1 METNEIIEYYNTL
14 SDYAKN
20 RVVTLVKDLYSA
32 QEESRSYCIKVCPK
46 CGAVE
51 PTFTKGGFT
60 HGGKQM
66 LRCPVCKKRFVV
78 DRGQLTFYS
87 HQDEDKWDQLIED
100 TFERVSL
107 KKTAEKLSIS
117 IYTAW
122 RMRMKLLHVLEQLQN
137 ETVLSEEIELDEKYF
152 LNSHKGKQ
160 IEGVVG
166 RKRGGKAK
174 KRGLSS
180 EQICLPTV
188 IQRDGN
194 VYLQAT
200 NTATPSSSDIMKLA
214 PYIDEYCMA
223 WLDGKTA
230 YNRLL
235 DEKHCGKTVLKD
247 HTKYTAIDHIN
258 NVNAF
263 HRMIEEWYVWYR
275 GVASKYI
282 NRYAALFVLVR
293 EYAGCTAQEIL
304 INIKRRL
311 RQHSDYFRVAD
322 MMTVDLFDY
331 SIS

>member
-117 IYTAW
+117 IYTA
-122 RMRMKLLHVLEQLQN
+122 
-137 ETVLSEEIELDEKYF
+137 
-152 LNSHKGKQ
+152 
-160 IEGVVG
+160 
-166 RKRGGKAK
+166 
-174 KRGLSS
+174 
-180 EQICLPTV
+180 
-188 IQRDGN
+188 
-194 VYLQAT
+194 
-200 NTATPSSSDIMKLA
+200 
-214 PYIDEYCMA
+214 
-223 WLDGKTA
+223 
-230 YNRLL
+230 
-235 DEKHCGKTVLKD
+235 
-247 HTKYTAIDHIN
+247 
-258 NVNAF
+258 
-263 HRMIEEWYVWYR
+263 
-275 GVASKYI
+275 
-282 NRYAALFVLVR
+282 
-293 EYAGCTAQEIL
+293 
-304 INIKRRL
+304 
-311 RQHSDYFRVAD
+311 
-322 MMTVDLFDY
+322 
-331 SIS
+331 